1 MKAIIAELLES
12 LFGSYLAVTIF
23 AGVFVSVLCMVIVKK
38 TQEIDR
44 QKIRITLRVTLCSL
58 LVILW
63 GYCFVFAQLYPI
75 SLAYYEY
82 KSNTVISTVG
92 TIESVEID
100 GKDRI
105 LLSIDGKEYALV
117 YGSTAYPYA
126 FTKKL
131 AKGNRVYIEFGKKSK
146 YIFNL
151 DMATVD

>member
-1 MKAIIAELLES
+1 MKAITAELLES

-92 TIESVEID
+92 TIKSVEID
-100 GKDRI
+100 KDRI
-105 LLSIDGKEYALV
+105 LLSIDGKEYVLV
-117 YGSTAYPYA
+117 YNSTAYPYT

-131 AKGNRVYIEFGKKSK
+131 KKGNRVYIEFGKKSK